1 MSDRRQKRRP
11 PMTGIFVVSIEDRD
25 LFRLVAALLVCLLL
39 ALVAFAVAQDRTNTA
54 QDSTNARLDTN
65 ASKIAANTRR
75 IARQARSD
83 VARSRRADARQC
95 ARENLVR
102 AEVHVAYQQKQ
113 PMPAPEA
120 FAREP
125 ILRVL
130 LVVNRARQVKG
141 LTRVRRNLPILEC
154 SPNLR
159 GDAAYPLTPRQQGRF
174 VELYKAGRLKPVPSA
189 RDAATGPDELKTP

>member
-39 ALVAFAVAQDRTNTA
+39 GLVAFAIAQDRTNT
-54 QDSTNARLDTN
+54 RLDSN
-65 ASKIAANTRR
+65 SNKIAGNTRR

-113 PMPAPEA
+113 PMPPPEA

-130 LVVNRARQVKG
+130 LVVNRARQAKG
-141 LTRVRRNLPILEC
+141 LLRVRRNLPILEC
-154 SPNLR
+154 APNLR

-189 RDAATGPDELKTP
+189 RDAATGPDELTAR